1 MDYFR
6 HDINA
11 SEDDKILALL
21 ERGGYEQLGYY
32 WRFVEY
38 LYSRGGKVDK
48 NRICGVAWALH
59 MDVDTLSTVICSY
72 GLFEE
77 DDQYIYSRRVMETL
91 KEYEAVGKRMAE
103 IGRSGG
109 QASAQARAKRALEK
123 SQADGEAEVN
133 RTLNRTLSA
142 CSTACQPYAQQNKIN
157 KNKKNKINKKDIE
170 DEKRKRFCPPMYV
183 DVERYAIEKG
193 REDLAKAFFEYFDTG
208 KWIDSKG
215 NPVKNWKQKF
225 LTWCNKNPVKAVS
238 ATKEAGSFDVDAFF
252 DKAVKR
258 SYENN

>member
-6 HDINA
+6 HDIKA

-21 ERGGYEQLGYY
+21 EHGGYEQLGYY

-48 NRICGVAWALH
+48 NRLCGVAWALH
-59 MDVDTLSTVICSY
+59 MNADTLSTVICSY

-91 KEYEAVGKRMAE
+91 QEYEAVGKRMAE

-109 QASAQARAKRALEK
+109 QASAQARAKRAL
-123 SQADGEAEVN
+123 
-133 RTLNRTLSA
+133 NRTLSV
-142 CSTACQPYAQQNKIN
+142 CSTVCQADAQQNKIN

-193 REDLAKAFFEYFDTG
+193 REDLAKPFFEYFDTG
-208 KWIDSKG
+208 KWIDSEGK
-215 NPVKNWKQKF
+215 PVKNWKQKF
-225 LTWCNKNPVKAVS
+225 LTWCNKNPAKAVQAPKDS
-238 ATKEAGSFDVDAFF
+238 GSFDVDDFF
-252 DKAVKR
+252 AKAVER
-258 SYENN
+258 SYAKNN